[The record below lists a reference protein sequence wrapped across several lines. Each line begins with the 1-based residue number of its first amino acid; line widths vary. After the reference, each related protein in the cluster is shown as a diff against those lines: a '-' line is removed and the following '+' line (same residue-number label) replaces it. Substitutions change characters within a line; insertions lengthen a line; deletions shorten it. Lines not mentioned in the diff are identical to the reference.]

1 MSKLWTFGDSFST
14 NHNGLI
20 KNTWMQRVADAL
32 ELKLINKAREGCGN
46 DEIYE
51 KLAIN
56 MHKINEGD
64 YAIIGMTNPLRYKL
78 YLPDEDNK
86 LKDAPRVFSKDG
98 EIDITPWADNVIKDK
113 LVEDYYFKIR
123 AKSFDQ
129 LDIRY
134 TNRIRGMQKELH
146 KRGVKSILWK
156 WYEYSGQG
164 YQWPYTYTKW
174 AEEDG
179 HFGEEGHR
187 QFSERLLLNID
198 KKISYWQN
206 IYERY
211 DKLI

>member
-1 MSKLWTFGDSFST
+1 MSKLWIFGDSFST
-14 NHNGLI
+14 NHNKLI
-20 KNTWMQRVADAL
+20 KKTWMERVADSLNL
-32 ELKLINKAREGCGN
+32 ELDNTARGGCGN

-56 MHKINEGD
+56 MHKFNQED
-64 YAIIGMTNPLRYKL
+64 YAIIGMTNPLRYKV
-78 YLPDEDNK
+78 YLQDK
-86 LKDAPRVFSKDG
+86 
-98 EIDITPWADNVIKDK
+98 EIDVTPHVDNVIKDK

-134 TNRIRGMQKELH
+134 TNRIIGMQKELH

-156 WYEYSGQG
+156 WYEYSGQD

-174 AEEDG
+174 SEEDG